1 MVKSLLVGLVS
12 VVPFCDPSGETLYRT
27 GIIDIITTSV
37 RHSGK
42 AGKGKH
48 DKNIFI
54 RKTYGLK
61 FHLKIVYLGNYTHM
75 VNIFFH
81 IIQA

>member
-42 AGKGKH
+42 GGKE
-48 DKNIFI
+48 NMI
-54 RKTYGLK
+54 
-61 FHLKIVYLGNYTHM
+61 KIYSSERPM
-75 VNIFFH
+75 V
-81 IIQA
+81 